1 MKIRYQNTQLWNECA
16 LVSIWNACR
25 FWGLDYPVMGTK
37 EYRLSCV
44 EACAINGGAT
54 RVARQFRKC
63 GIVRVYGK
71 YVFGWVK
78 WNLPVEFSVFCH
90 RGYHSVLAVD
100 VRDDRILLTNYAYD
114 MTYWLSWDKLF
125 DMSDDKCRPV
135 QFRKGIE

>member
-71 YVFGWVK
+71 YVFGWVRR
-78 WNLPVEFSVFCH
+78 NLPVEFSVFCH
-90 RGYHSVLAVD
+90 RGYHSVLVVAVKRNR
-100 VRDDRILLTNYAYD
+100 VLLTNYARD
-114 MTYWLSWDKLF
+114 MTYWLSWDKLL
-125 DMSDDKCRPV
+125 DMSDEKCRPV
-135 QFRKGIE
+135 QFRSR